1 MPARTSIRLWLVIT
15 DETSRLDLLSS
26 CNRLRT
32 AMQQVQVASGRGLPR
47 TIAPASCLDRAPR
60 PRGGLAR
67 DLPETA
73 LRTTSRRPIPQPSIA
88 PLTCAVMWAR
98 EVLRG
103 VVNQRRI
110 DGKDGVA
117 GSIPAGGS
125 TPRLTSGN
133 AGQLSFE
140 NQL

>member
-1 MPARTSIRLWLVIT
+1 MYRR
-15 DETSRLDLLSS
+15 RQLLPVEAAGRRCRRS
-26 CNRLRT
+26 CN
-32 AMQQVQVASGRGLPR
+32 GRPCR
-47 TIAPASCLDRAPR
+47 V
-60 PRGGLAR
+60 LAR

-73 LRTTSRRPIPQPSIA
+73 LHVASPRLTTQPSTA
-88 PLTCAVMWAR
+88 ALTCAIVWAH
-98 EVLRG
+98 EVVRG
-103 VVNQRRI
+103 VVNLPRI

-140 NQL
+140 QQL